1 MILKKSP
8 YLLYADPQGNTFEDR
23 TLYALGRSGWDA
35 LDVPLEE
42 WIEIPNGGTLYTLPD
57 RQAIGIDVKTGEVR
71 VCEKGRAVSAFVPP
85 AYTVLRLVPYVTLPE
100 ATPLPL
106 YCYSA
111 VGWAGG
117 KIYVAATR
125 IEQDIRQEA
134 AGYDDAMIEAGI
146 EKLTAAYP
154 HIVVRRQEIFFS
166 DDGSARSQSHPLA
179 MLTVWAVSPSYL
191 RRKYSNLP
199 MIGSTSSPVPTK
211 S

>member
-57 RQAIGIDVKTGEVR
+57 RQAIGIDVKTGELR

-125 IEQDIRQEA
+125 IEQDIRDSTPDWGPYLAPSAE
-134 AGYDDAMIEAGI
+134 
-146 EKLTAAYP
+146 
-154 HIVVRRQEIFFS
+154 
-166 DDGSARSQSHPLA
+166 DGSASQGP
-179 MLTVWAVSPSYL
+179 
-191 RRKYSNLP
+191 
-199 MIGSTSSPVPTK
+199 PTTLCVET
-211 S
+211 